1 LAMSTPE
8 IGIVIKKLRM
18 KNHLT
23 QQEFIEKAYLTR
35 SQIYYI
41 ESCKKIPRKP
51 TLDNICRA
59 LGISYRDLIEY
70 QYSFDSSTP
79 SISSMEAPGA
89 TIG

>member
-1 LAMSTPE
+1 MNIPH
-8 IGIVIKKLRM
+8 IGLIIKKLRIEKHM
-18 KNHLT
+18 T
-23 QQEFIEKAYLTR
+23 QQQLIEKADLTR

-41 ESCKKIPRKP
+41 ETCKKIPRKP
-51 TLDNICRA
+51 TLDNICVA
-59 LGISYRDLIEY
+59 LGISYCELINY

>member
-1 LAMSTPE
+1 MNIPE
-8 IGIVIKKLRM
+8 IGLIIKKLRIERNM
-18 KNHLT
+18 T
-23 QQEFIEKAYLTR
+23 QQELIEKAYLTR

-41 ESCKKIPRKP
+41 ESCKKTPRKP
-51 TLDNICRA
+51 TLDNICMA
-59 LGISYRDLIEY
+59 LGISYCDLINY